1 MKSFKIFLE
10 QRDPALYN
18 EIKWKPTAATL
29 ALYMAGL
36 TGLGG
41 TLNKPEEE
49 KKPAT
54 VIVKPNSKDIV
65 KPNSK
70 EKKDE
75 KEIKISKSN

>member
-49 KKPAT
+49 KPAT
-54 VIVKPNSKDIV
+54 VII

-70 EKKDE
+70 EEKK
-75 KEIKISKSN
+75 KKRRKAN